1 MGASKNCRLPVVMFL
16 FAVCCSAAFGDRETA
31 LRQLAQSRQ
40 KYTTPETWAA
50 RQNMLRETFL
60 KGVGLWPLPVRPAV
74 KAIINE
80 RRVYDDYSVENVALE
95 TLPGFYCTG
104 NLYRPVGRKDLS
116 PIVLCPHGHFRPLG
130 RFREDQ
136 QIRCAHFA
144 RMGATVF
151 SYSLVG
157 WQDSTQTTHDDPLV
171 LALQTW
177 NSLRAVDFLTT
188 LPRIDAT
195 RIGVTGASGGGTQAM
210 YLSLIDD
217 RVTALAP
224 LVIIY
229 PWTEEQA
236 CLCEGGLPIM
246 KPADTN
252 AIELAAACAPKPQLL
267 ISVGADSTKDFPVVG
282 FPFMQHMYALA
293 SAKDAV
299 ANIHLPDEEH
309 DFGITKRKAVYEFFA
324 RHLRLVPNEFD
335 APDKLLAGRFQAMP
349 EDLER
354 ITIEPPDRM
363 TVFTQDN
370 PLPADAIK
378 GSEAVGNSFRSHL
391 AELRELEEQSP
402 AKGVKSRTLQTPDQ
416 GTDVPR
422 SPEARP
428 LEARTPVVEYS
439 FKEAGPQDE
448 SLIFT
453 PPGFDKVGVPKV
465 AQGSDTATLNISVR
479 DSATGQPTHCRIN
492 VVGSDGN
499 YYEPEVN
506 EFKAYSFTGVW
517 PTSGWGNRV
526 GKAPVRYLGRF
537 FYSGGTATVVVPA
550 GTVRVEVWK
559 GFEFAPVTLTTHVT
573 PGDTRDVT
581 VPISQTIPM
590 AKEDYWSGDPHIHIQ
605 RLDEADDD
613 RIFGLMQAEDIH
625 YGSILAYNEPAGPYS
640 GFMKRMDAPQNKGTG
655 LPSTASRGSYVIQS
669 GQEYRS
675 SSYGHI
681 NFYLL
686 DQLVMNGHDNNAD
699 NWPPFGHVSQRVR
712 EGGGVSFYA
721 HGGYAKEIYADV
733 VQGNVDGVELL
744 QFGVYRG
751 IGLTHWYHMLNTGFR
766 VPAMGACDYPA
777 CRKLGDCKTY
787 VYCGTEKPEAPP
799 TFEHWTRQMA
809 AGQCFF
815 TNGPMVLFSVN
826 EKRPGEKIE
835 VTGSASTTVMARV
848 RVRSDVAPVTNVQ
861 LIGNGRILHEMVVPK
876 DQGKGNW
883 LDVEIPLELTESTWV
898 AARAFSLSALETP
911 DAEAHTNPVY
921 FYLNEKAPYERESL
935 DVLVTAIDSQ
945 IDFHK
950 KREFAERAQVIA
962 YFEKSRDILMQIR
975 ENSGASSHGH
985 PSELS
990 VTQAML
996 DDPGKREH
1004 TDEELR
1010 EFLKP
1015 LPAKS
1020 LAEVMRSFETVDGFE
1035 MQLVASEPLVND
1047 PVAACFDEDGN
1058 LYVCEMRDYP
1068 YKPAEGKEPLGTL
1081 RLLKDTDG
1089 DGNFDDSHIFADN
1102 LLWAGGVAP
1111 WKGGVYVAAAP
1122 DIWYL
1127 KDTDGDNKAD
1137 VRRKVYT
1144 GFGTGNQQAMLNN
1157 LTWWLDHRI
1166 YGSTAGNGGDVHY
1179 AESPLAG
1186 SAPISVSGRD
1196 FRFSPADDRFESIT
1210 GTVQFGTTFDDW
1222 GNRFLCSES
1231 RPLLHTMLPQHYL
1244 ERNPWLPVTNAIHD
1258 LTGGPVPCFRISPL
1272 ERWRMIRSSRR
1283 IAHGARSPDAAGASH
1298 HVIDAAAG
1306 VTVYRGGAYPAEYYG
1321 NVFVGGAQENL
1332 IHRRQL
1338 IPDGASFS
1346 SRRADDATEFVRS
1359 SDNWFRPVNF
1369 INAPDGT
1376 LYVLDMSREILET
1389 IHVPLDVTRFIDFKS
1404 GRQQGRIYRIAPP
1417 GFRYPGSPSLS
1428 KATTAE
1434 LVQHLTSP
1442 HGWYRDTAHR
1452 LLFERQDPTA
1462 IAPLQKLL
1470 RTATTPQAK
1479 VHALWALDGLLAPA
1493 ADKSSPPVRRGALS
1507 DADLMVAAQA
1517 TDPRV
1522 REQAIRLAEP
1532 RLDAVPELLTNVAD
1546 ATNSDDARL
1555 RLQAAFSLGESGS
1568 QLAAQTLSR
1577 LARHPDSDPWLR
1589 TAVLSSSS
1597 RVAVS
1602 MFSELVQ
1609 DKEFAASPAGTVV
1622 LSQLVSLIGSRNDPN
1637 EMDSALLRINESQ
1650 ADASSV
1656 GATLLATLGHA
1667 LRSSGARF
1675 RETAVTEKA
1684 AALLRKTRITSTSI
1698 AQNRSAA
1705 DTDRVT
1711 AIDLLSCWPYAQTS
1725 DTFLPLTSPEEPE
1738 TVQLAAIDA
1747 LATFPDE
1754 AIGKSLITEW
1764 SRSAPAA
1771 RERLVEVTLS
1781 RASWIPTLLDAIR
1794 AETISPAVIT
1804 PAQRDRLS
1812 NHAAPS
1818 IRSAAAM
1825 IFGATQNAAR
1835 VDVIQAYSAA
1845 INSTADADAASG
1857 AKIFAR
1863 DCSVCHRVANVGHAI
1878 GPDLE
1883 SSPARDPL
1891 ALLTHI
1897 LDPNKYLLPKYETY
1911 IVIDTNGRTHNGL
1924 ISAQTANSITLS
1936 QQEGRTETILRAN
1949 IDEQISTGKSLMPE
1963 GFEKKITTS
1972 EMAQLIA
1979 YLQSVAVAPTAESQP
1994 LDIGTL
2000 PGLIEPES

>member
-1 MGASKNCRLPVVMFL
+1 MGALKCRHLLVVTFL
-16 FAVCCSAAFGDRETA
+16 FAVWCSAAFGDRETA
-31 LRQLAQSRQ
+31 LRQLEQSRQ
-40 KYTTPETWAA
+40 KYTTSETWAA
-50 RQNMLRETFL
+50 RRIMLRETFL

-80 RRVYDDYSVENVALE
+80 QRVYDDYSVENVALE

-157 WQDSTQTTHDDPLV
+157 WLDSTQTTHDDPLV

-188 LPRIDAT
+188 LPRIDTA
-195 RIGVTGASGGGTQAM
+195 RIGVTGASGGGTQSM

-217 RVTALAP
+217 RITALAP

-282 FPFMQHMYALA
+282 FPFMQHMYELA
-293 SAKDAV
+293 GAKDAV
-299 ANIHLPDEEH
+299 ENIHLPDEEH

-324 RHLRLVPNEFD
+324 RHLQLTPNEFN
-335 APDKLLAGRFQAMP
+335 APEKLPAGKFQAMP
-349 EDLER
+349 EDLEC
-354 ITIEPPDRM
+354 ITIEPPERM
-363 TVFTQDN
+363 TVFTADH
-370 PLPADAIK
+370 PIPADSLK
-378 GSEAVGNSFRSHL
+378 GSDAVGKSFRSHL
-391 AELRELEEQSP
+391 AELRNS
-402 AKGVKSRTLQTPDQ
+402 KSNA
-416 GTDVPR
+416 V
-422 SPEARP
+422 SKSARP
-428 LEARTPVVEYS
+428 PVVEYS
-439 FKEAGPQDE
+439 FKEAGTQDE

-465 AQGSDTATLNISVR
+465 AQGPDTATLNISVR
-479 DSATGQPTHCRIN
+479 DLATGQPTHCRIN

-499 YYEPEVN
+499 YYEPEKN
-506 EFKAYSFTGVW
+506 EFKLYSFTGVW
-517 PTSGWGNRV
+517 PTSGWGNRT

-537 FYSGGTATVVVPA
+537 FYSNGTASVVVPA
-550 GTVRVEVWK
+550 GTARVEVWK
-559 GFEFAPVTLTTHVT
+559 GFEFAPVTRTTHVT

-590 AKEDYWSGDPHIHIQ
+590 AKEGYWSGDPHIHIQ
-605 RLDEADDD
+605 RLDEVDDD

-686 DQLVMNGHDNNAD
+686 DQLVMNGRDNNAD

-787 VYCGTEKPEAPP
+787 VYCGDEQPDTPP

-809 AGQCFF
+809 AGQSFF

-826 EKRPGEKIE
+826 EKRPGEQIE
-835 VTGSASTTVMARV
+835 ATGTDSTSVMARV

-861 LIGNGRILHEMVVPK
+861 LIGNGRILHEIVVPK
-876 DQGKGNW
+876 DQGKSNW
-883 LDVEIPLELTESTWV
+883 LDFEIPLELTESAWI

-921 FYLNEKAPYERESL
+921 VYLNEKAPYERESL
-935 DVLVTAIDSQ
+935 DVLVTAIDTQ

-975 ENSGASSHGH
+975 ENGSASSHGH
-985 PSELS
+985 PSDLS
-990 VTQAML
+990 ETQAML

-1015 LPAKS
+1015 LPAKPI
-1020 LAEVMRSFETVDGFE
+1020 AEVLRSFETDNGFE
-1035 MQLVASEPLVND
+1035 MQLVAREPLVND

-1068 YKPAEGKEPLGTL
+1068 YKPAEGKEPIGTL

-1089 DGNFDDSHIFADN
+1089 DGNFDESHIFAEH

-1166 YGSTAGNGGDVHY
+1166 YGSSAGNGGDVHY
-1179 AESPLAG
+1179 ADSPLAG
-1186 SAPISVSGRD
+1186 SAPVSVSGRD

-1231 RPLLHTMLPQHYL
+1231 RPLLHAVLPQQYL

-1306 VTVYRGGAYPAEYYG
+1306 VTVYRGGAYPVEYYG

-1332 IHRRQL
+1332 IHRRKL
-1338 IPDGASFS
+1338 VPDGASFS
-1346 SRRADDATEFVRS
+1346 SHRADAATEFVRS

-1404 GRQQGRIYRIAPP
+1404 GREQGRIYRIAPA
-1417 GFRYPGSPSLS
+1417 GFQYPGSPSLS
-1428 KATTAE
+1428 KASTEE
-1434 LVQHLTSP
+1434 LVQHLTSS

-1452 LLFERQDPTA
+1452 LLFERQDPA
-1462 IAPLQKLL
+1462 AVEPLRNLL
-1470 RTATTPQAK
+1470 RSETTPQAK
-1479 VHALWALDGLLAPA
+1479 VYALWALDGLSVPIAE
-1493 ADKSSPPVRRGALS
+1493 KSSSAVHRRSLA
-1507 DADLMVAAQA
+1507 DADLIEAIKL

-1522 REQAIRLAEP
+1522 REQAIRLAES
-1532 RLDAVPELLTNVAD
+1532 RLDSVPELLANVAD
-1546 ATNSDDARL
+1546 ATTSDDARL

-1568 QLAAQTLSR
+1568 EIAARTLSR
-1577 LARHPDSDPWLR
+1577 LARQPDNDPWLR
-1589 TAVLSSSS
+1589 TAVLSSSN

-1602 MFSELVQ
+1602 MFSELLQ
-1609 DKEFAASPAGTVV
+1609 DKEFATSPAGNVV
-1622 LSQLVSLIGSRNDPN
+1622 LGQLVSLIGSRNDPD
-1637 EMDSALLRINESQ
+1637 EIDSTLLRIDESQ
-1650 ADASSV
+1650 TDASSA
-1656 GATLLATLGHA
+1656 GEPLLATLGHA
-1667 LRSSGARF
+1667 FQSSGARF
-1675 RETAVTEKA
+1675 RENAVSEKA
-1684 AALLRKTRITSTSI
+1684 AALLRRTRIRSVST

-1705 DTDRVT
+1705 DAKRAT
-1711 AIDLLSCWPYAQTS
+1711 AIDLLSCWPYSQTG
-1725 DTFLPLTSPEEPE
+1725 DTFLPLTSPEQPE

-1747 LATFPDE
+1747 LATFPE
-1754 AIGKSLITEW
+1754 QAISESLIAEW
-1764 SRSAPAA
+1764 SRYTPAA
-1771 RERLVEVTLS
+1771 RERVVEVTLS
-1781 RASWIPTLLDAIR
+1781 RANWIPTLLAAIR

-1804 PAQRDRLS
+1804 PGQRDRLL

-1825 IFGATQNAAR
+1825 IFGASQNAAR
-1835 VDVIQAYSAA
+1835 SDVIQAYSAA
-1845 INSTADADAASG
+1845 INSTADTDATSG

-1863 DCSVCHRVANVGHAI
+1863 DCATCHRIGNVGHVI
-1878 GPDLE
+1878 GPDLA

-1911 IVIDTNGRTHNGL
+1911 ILIDTNGRTHNGL

-1936 QQEGRTETILRAN
+1936 QQEGKTETILRAN

-1972 EMAQLIA
+1972 EMTQLIA
-1979 YLQSVAVAPTAESQP
+1979 FLQSVAATPSADSQP